1 MPTPPFTYAGPSTAA
16 AFTAGVFNLAWD
28 AADAKANETLARVD
42 DAIALATTPPQI
54 SGAGVDQTLT
64 LPTAPVLADYDPN
77 AIDARYDAT
86 TASVI
91 AMLTDKFAAYMLAYF
106 PPSNYLEYAQEWIRN
121 VFAVGGTGFAPGV
134 EDQIWQRE
142 RARLM
147 KDSGR
152 AQEEATALWATKG
165 YPLPPGAANA
175 AVLRVQ
181 EDLLGQ
187 IADSSRGQA
196 IKAAEIEI
204 ENLRFAVTSAI
215 DLRVKGLNAAADY
228 IRTMAL
234 APTVGAQVT
243 AAAASAQ
250 ADLSRA
256 LTQMYSATVTA
267 TELPVRLRITDAE
280 LRERAEE
287 ANLRASSEAQH
298 DRVSAALGA
307 STALGHIAAAA
318 VNGLHA
324 QTGINANE
332 SL

>member
-28 AADAKANETLARVD
+28 AADAKALETLNRVD
-42 DAIALATTPPQI
+42 QAIALATTPPQI
-54 SGAGVDQTLT
+54 TGAGIDQTVDVPAA
-64 LPTAPVLADYDPN
+64 PTIPEYDPN
-77 AIDARYDAT
+77 AIDARYAAT
-86 TASVI
+86 TDDII
-91 AMLTDKFAAYMLAYF
+91 AMLTEKFAAYMLEYF
-106 PPSNYLEYAQEWIRN
+106 PPSPYLEYAQEWIRS

-147 KDSGR
+147 RDSGR
-152 AQEEATALWATKG
+152 AQEEAAALWATKG

-215 DLRVKGLNAAADY
+215 DLRVKGLNAAAEY

-234 APTVGAQVT
+234 GPSVGAQVSS
-243 AAAASAQ
+243 AAASAQ

-256 LTQMYSATVTA
+256 LTQLYTASVTA
-267 TELPVRLRITDAE
+267 SELPVRLRITDGE
-280 LRERAEE
+280 LRERADE

-298 DRVSAALGA
+298 DRVAAALGA

-318 VNGLHA
+318 VNSLHA
-324 QTGINANE
+324 QTGISGNE